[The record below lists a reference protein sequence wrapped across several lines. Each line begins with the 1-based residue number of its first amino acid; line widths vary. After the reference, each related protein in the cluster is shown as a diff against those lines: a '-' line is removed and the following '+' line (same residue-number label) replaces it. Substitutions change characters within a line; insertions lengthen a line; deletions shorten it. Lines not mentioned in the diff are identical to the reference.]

1 MERTIMAKLIEWKD
15 RSDRKPLLLTGV
27 RQCGKTYALQRFG
40 EQQFEDVA
48 YFNFEADDTLASV
61 FDHDFKISRILDELG
76 SVIRGKQIIP
86 GKTLL
91 ILDEIQ
97 ACPRAITSLKYFC
110 ETLPELHVVAAG
122 SLLGIAIRRENM
134 SFPVGKVNRL
144 DMFPMSFSEFV
155 SADGGSKLIAGLNKM
170 DLTKEIPPY
179 YTVPLT
185 KYLKLYYVVGGMPEV
200 VRLWVETHD
209 FAKVAEK
216 QNEILQDY
224 ADDFGKHAP
233 VEDLPKIRMIWE
245 SVPTQLAKENNKFIF
260 SHVKSGAR
268 AKDLE
273 DALEWLIH
281 AGLVH
286 KLCLVEK
293 PQIPLSGE
301 ADQTYFKVYL
311 SDLGL
316 LCRRSG
322 VYYRTIMDGDEQFI
336 RYKGALTENYVL
348 TELMAMGIHPCFWRS
363 DANAEVDFLAEE
375 KGMLLPIEVKSAD
388 NTRAKSLRLFCNRY
402 HPELAVKT
410 SLKNVGDSY
419 EGETHLWSVPLYA
432 LFRLKE
438 YIDAEYDSS
447 AGSDPVD

>member
-1 MERTIMAKLIEWKD
+1 M
-15 RSDRKPLLLTGV
+15 
-27 RQCGKTYALQRFG
+27 
-40 EQQFEDVA
+40 
-48 YFNFEADDTLASV
+48 
-61 FDHDFKISRILDELG
+61 
-76 SVIRGKQIIP
+76 
-86 GKTLL
+86 
-91 ILDEIQ
+91 
-97 ACPRAITSLKYFC
+97 
-110 ETLPELHVVAAG
+110 
-122 SLLGIAIRRENM
+122 
-134 SFPVGKVNRL
+134 
-144 DMFPMSFSEFV
+144 
-155 SADGGSKLIAGLNKM
+155 
-170 DLTKEIPPY
+170 
-179 YTVPLT
+179 
-185 KYLKLYYVVGGMPEV
+185 
-200 VRLWVETHD
+200 VRLWVETND

-432 LFRLKE
+432 LFHLKE

-447 AGSDPVD
+447 AGSDPVY